1 MSSVAL
7 HRGPAGCENSRHALK
22 QRRCA
27 YYERVITRRSRVSI
41 FKAGP
46 HTHTRIIINT
56 MCVYGGSH
64 RGKKAFGIQ
73 TAARTRQIYFIKKNK
88 QTLSYTRAR
97 GRCAHR
103 YWRFIQALFFSFYF
117 RVVFLR
123 AYASTGEYFLFFVC
137 THVRGVVKKKKKIPF
152 AP

>member
-73 TAARTRQIYFIKKNK
+73 TTARTRQIYFIKKINK
-88 QTLSYTRAR
+88 PFRTRGLVDVAHTGIGVLYR
-97 GRCAHR
+97 RCCKN
-103 YWRFIQALFFSFYF
+103 L
-117 RVVFLR
+117 
-123 AYASTGEYFLFFVC
+123 FLFLFSC
-137 THVRGVVKKKKKIPF
+137 RFSPGVRVDR
-152 AP
+152 